1 LDISKSRHRL
11 AHKIIKLSVCGQDSY
26 RTFSGEEACANL
38 TTVTTNEQSQ
48 YSDVWTPE
56 TAGTY
61 DVKASWLGDE
71 SISSAE
77 SDVQS
82 ITVQDTPAPSVPL
95 YIYMAAAGVAAII
108 LAAMA
113 FYFLRVKKP
122 KPT

>member
-1 LDISKSRHRL
+1 
-11 AHKIIKLSVCGQDSY
+11 
-26 RTFSGEEACANL
+26 
-38 TTVTTNEQSQ
+38 VTTNEQSQ

-95 YIYMAAAGVAAII
+95 YIYMAVAGVAAII